1 MSTPPVQNWQ
11 SHPFSIERRQ
21 GKTAGTVIYH
31 LRGPFTARDMYG
43 TLTPL
48 QLQQMLEFKSVPAE
62 QLPVV
67 HILDLTQVPYV
78 DSSGLGMIVAH
89 HVRCQN
95 RGLKMIAAGAS
106 PRVMELFKMTKVDG
120 FLPLAATV
128 EEVDN

>member
-1 MSTPPVQNWQ
+1 MSTPQAQNWQ
-11 SHPFSIERRQ
+11 SHTFSIERKQ
-21 GKTAGTVIYH
+21 GKTSGTVIFR
-31 LRGPFTARDMYG
+31 LSGPFTARDMYG

-48 QLQQMLEFKSVPAE
+48 ELRNMFEFNSTPTE
-62 QLPVV
+62 QLPKIN
-67 HILDLTQVPYV
+67 ILDLTQVPYV

-89 HVRCQN
+89 HVHCQN
-95 RGLKMIAAGAS
+95 RGLKMIAAGAG